1 MLPHSF
7 IWGHLLQAQSVMSQL
22 PADAHITNLLSTVS
36 EQFPDSDS
44 VYYIDMWPFSP
55 PLMVLSSPSTASQ
68 AVQQHSLRKPPQ
80 LTELFYPITGG
91 PDLIF
96 MNGEQWKKSRSV
108 FNPGFNPRYLVSQ
121 VPAIVEEVVTFQEI
135 LREASQSGKIF
146 QLDPVTLNLTLDVIA
161 RITLY
166 VPCLPCFGWAC

>member
-22 PADAHITNLLSTVS
+22 PKDAHITNVLSKIS
-36 EQFPDSDS
+36 EQFPSSDS
-44 VYYIDMWPFSP
+44 VHYMDMWPFSP
-55 PLMVLSSPSTASQ
+55 PLMVVSSPSFAHQ
-68 AVQQHSLRKPPQ
+68 AIQQHTLRKPPT

-96 MNGEQWKKSRSV
+96 MNGEQWKRSRNI
-108 FNPGFNPRYLVSQ
+108 FNPGFNPSYLVSQ
-121 VPAIVEEVVTFQEI
+121 VPAIVEEMITFKET
-135 LREASQSGKIF
+135 LRNACQKGEVF
-146 QLDPVTLNLTLDVIA
+146 QLDRVTLNLTLDVIA

-166 VPCLPCFGWAC
+166 VPWRSKIQVAH